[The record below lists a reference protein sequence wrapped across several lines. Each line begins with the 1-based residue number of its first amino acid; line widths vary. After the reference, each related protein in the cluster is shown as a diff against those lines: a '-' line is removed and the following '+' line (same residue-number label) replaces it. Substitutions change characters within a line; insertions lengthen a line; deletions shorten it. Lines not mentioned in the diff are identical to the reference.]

1 MRAAFCIATLKPA
14 NVMVGA
20 FGEVLVMD
28 WGLAKIMREP
38 SADSDEDDPEATI
51 LQYAEIGWHSC
62 GTPHELRKLL
72 GKERC

>member
-1 MRAAFCIATLKPA
+1 
-14 NVMVGA
+14 MVGA

-51 LQYAEIGWHSC
+51 LHTPKSAGTHADATRATQITGQGTVL
-62 GTPHELRKLL
+62 GTP
-72 GKERC
+72 G